1 MNYELLCKTN
11 PIYQNLQVFVKLV
24 KSRNYN
30 NEQRT
35 MNYELLFK
43 TNPIKPN
50 FIRLRRIQNGV
61 SHALRQ
67 VHLLIQGT
75 PNGGQVSQGSQI
87 KSFFARYVDYLL
99 GKQIRCES
107 YRAKACFNQRYS
119 LFYFDAQV
127 CAKQVKI
134 FQ

>member
-1 MNYELLCKTN
+1 MNYELLFKTK
-11 PIYQNLQVFVKLV
+11 PIYQNLQMFVKLV

-30 NEQRT
+30 YEQRT

-50 FIRLRRIQNGV
+50 FKRHTCSIP
-61 SHALRQ
+61 
-67 VHLLIQGT
+67 GT

-87 KSFFARYVDYLL
+87 KSFFACYVDYLL
-99 GKQIRCES
+99 GKQIGCES
-107 YRAKACFNQRYS
+107 YRAKTCFNQRYS